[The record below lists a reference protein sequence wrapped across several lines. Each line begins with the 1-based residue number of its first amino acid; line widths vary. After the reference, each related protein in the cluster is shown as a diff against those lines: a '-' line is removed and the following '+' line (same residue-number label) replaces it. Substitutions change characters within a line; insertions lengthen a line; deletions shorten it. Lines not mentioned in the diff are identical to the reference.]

1 MTARIDTTARR
12 PIEPQASLTN
22 FQIGQALRVDD
33 LAVCY
38 AATHTGTDRP
48 LSVAILRRSVSQSMV
63 EERSTST

>member
-22 FQIGQALRVDD
+22 FQIGQTLRVDD

-38 AATHTGTDRP
+38 AATHAGTDRP
-48 LSVAILRRSVSQSMV
+48 LSVAILRRSDPLSLARFRLAAQ
-63 EERSTST
+63 